1 MSSGFSARDH
11 VEWEISYRVE
21 SGPGAI
27 AALNA
32 FFTQR
37 QIKRPLIVTDP
48 GFAKLDHLSRL
59 KAQLAEADILCS
71 QYDAIHANPSDED
84 ALAAANSYR
93 EHGADAIIAIGGGS
107 AMDGAKGA
115 ALIAKQSRYSL
126 WDFDYN
132 YAMPEDLTRED
143 FPPLIT
149 VPTTAGT
156 GAEGDSTAMLIDTRR
171 GTKECIHHPLARPEK
186 IILDPNFTLGLP
198 ANLTA
203 WTGLDALT
211 HALESYLV
219 PMFHPM
225 CDGAALQGLGLVWEN
240 LEESVENGRNLEARS
255 NMLTGSFLAGVGF
268 LKGLGLVHAIS
279 HMVGAACH
287 THHGMTNAILL
298 PIIMRFNR
306 PALEQKLP
314 SIAHAMRLRDCQFE
328 TFHSAICSMLD
339 RLDIPKGLSGIGVS
353 HEIVDTILDSV
364 EGDPAYS
371 TNPVPCPRETLAALI
386 HEAIDAAR

>member
-1 MSSGFSARDH
+1 MCAAYSSRDP
-11 VEWEISYRVE
+11 VAWELSYCVE
-21 SGPGAI
+21 SGPGAV
-27 AALNA
+27 ATLND
-32 FFTQR
+32 FFTR
-37 QIKRPLIVTDP
+37 RGIKRPLIVTDP
-48 GFAKLDHLSRL
+48 GFAKLDHLADL
-59 KAQLAEADILCS
+59 KAQLAKADIACA
-71 QYDAIHANPSDED
+71 QFDAVQANPSDAD
-84 ALAAANSYR
+84 AYAAAQSYR
-93 EHGADAIIAIGGGS
+93 DHDADAVIAIGGGS

-115 ALIAKQSRYSL
+115 ALIARQNRYSL

-132 YAMPEDLTRED
+132 GATPTDLTRDD

-156 GAEGDSTAMLIDTRR
+156 GAEGDSTAMLIDTGR
-171 GTKECIHHPLARPEK
+171 GTKECVHHPLARPEK

-198 ANLTA
+198 ASLTA

-219 PMFHPM
+219 PMFHPL
-225 CDGAALQGLGLVWEN
+225 CDGAALQGLALIWGN
-240 LEESVENGRNLEARS
+240 IEESVENGANLDARS

-298 PIIMRFNR
+298 PAIMRFNR
-306 PALEQKLP
+306 SALEPKLP
-314 SIAHAMRLRDCQFE
+314 SIAHAMQLDDDRFE
-328 TFHSAICSMLD
+328 TFHAAICSLLD
-339 RLDIPKGLSGIGVS
+339 RLDIPKGLSELGVP
-353 HEIVDTILDSV
+353 HEIVDDILAAV
-364 EGDPAYS
+364 EGGPAYA
-371 TNPVPCPRETLAALI
+371 TNPVHCPRETLAALI

>member
-1 MSSGFSARDH
+1 MCAAYSSRDL
-11 VEWEISYRVE
+11 VTWELSCCVE

-27 AALNA
+27 AFLSD
-32 FFTQR
+32 FFTQCG
-37 QIKRPLIVTDP
+37 IKRPLIVTDP
-48 GFAKLDHLSRL
+48 GFAKLEHLAKL
-59 KAQLAEADILCS
+59 KAQLAKADISCA
-71 QYDAIHANPSDED
+71 QFDAVQANPSDVD
-84 ALAAANSYR
+84 AHTAAQGYR
-93 EHGADAIIAIGGGS
+93 DHDADAVIAIGGGS

-115 ALIAKQSRYSL
+115 ALIARQDRYSL

-132 YAMPEDLTRED
+132 GTIPTDLTRDD

-171 GTKECIHHPLARPEK
+171 GTKECVHHPLARPAR
-186 IILDPNFTLGLP
+186 IILDPCFTLGLP

-225 CDGAALQGLGLVWEN
+225 CDGAALQGLALIWAN
-240 LEESVENGRNLEARS
+240 LEESVENGTNLEARS

-279 HMVGAACH
+279 HMVGAACQ
-287 THHGMTNAILL
+287 THHGLTNAILL
-298 PIIMRFNR
+298 PAIMRFNR
-306 PALEQKLP
+306 AALEPKLP
-314 SIAHAMRLRDCQFE
+314 SIAHAMQLDDARFE
-328 TFHSAICSMLD
+328 TFYVAICSLLD
-339 RLDIPKGLSGIGVS
+339 RLDIPKGLSGLGVS
-353 HEIVDTILDSV
+353 HEVVDDILLAV
-364 EGDPAYS
+364 EGDPAYA
-371 TNPVPCPRETLAALI
+371 TNPVYCPRETLAELI
-386 HEAIDAAR
+386 HQAIDAAR